1 MNKLSPFICG
11 VAMVAVLGCGQA
23 ATNNSTT
30 KPEDN
35 KSAKSAKPDT
45 ATGSSMDLF
54 QEGNKAYTAKDFK
67 KAIELYGKA
76 LDLEKKEPKL
86 EKKWWF
92 VLIDNLSLAYG
103 ISGDIKNSRETI
115 EYGISKEPTYPLF
128 YYNNACG
135 YGEENNE
142 AKAIDNLKLA
152 YKYKDNVLEGEK
164 IPEPTTDSSFK
175 NLMKSETFKKAVAD
189 MKTAK

>member
-1 MNKLSPFICG
+1 MNKLSLLICG
-11 VAMVAVLGCGQA
+11 SAMMAVLGCGQA
-23 ATNNSTT
+23 ATNNSTRPEVN
-30 KPEDN
+30 KPAN
-35 KSAKSAKPDT
+35 SAKPDT
-45 ATGSSMDLF
+45 AAGSSMDLF
-54 QEGNKAYTAKDFK
+54 QEGNKAYTAKDYK
-67 KAIELYGKA
+67 KAIELYVKA
-76 LDLEKKEPKL
+76 LAIEKKERKL

-142 AKAIDNLKLA
+142 AKAIENLRLA

-164 IPEPTTDSSFK
+164 VPEPTTDSSFK
-175 NLMKSETFKKAVAD
+175 NLMKSETFRKALTE
-189 MKTAK
+189 MKTTK